1 MRRISRHGLL
11 AGAWIITDSHRRLAM
26 SGSKKSQPDTLAKT
40 SKEGAIELSETQLDG
55 ASGGAVFPSSPAISS
70 LKLDS
75 SHKINTDP
83 ALLLPAV
90 KPGQ

>member
-1 MRRISRHGLL
+1 
-11 AGAWIITDSHRRLAM
+11 M
-26 SGSKKSQPDTLAKT
+26 SGSKKSQPDSLAKT
-40 SKEGAIELSETQLDG
+40 SKKGSVELSEKQLDG

-70 LKLDS
+70 LKYESAHKLD
-75 SHKINTDP
+75 TDP